1 MVVTRLLEE
10 TNHLAVLARDVAEYY
25 AACGLISI
33 VPAALSCNMD
43 SFGIITRK
51 DWLLSPAARLVCEAL
66 EAAVAGSNKPRRDR
80 PNTTAA
86 VHPPHSS
93 GPLRASLPL
102 HSDIDTA

>member
-1 MVVTRLLEE
+1 MVVTRLLEA

-51 DWLLSPAARLVCEAL
+51 DWLLSPAARLVCEAR
-66 EAAVAGSNKPRRDR
+66 EAAVAGSNKLRRQLR
-80 PNTTAA
+80 SAA
-86 VHPPHSS
+86 TVV
-93 GPLRASLPL
+93 
-102 HSDIDTA
+102 